1 MKSNLGQCT
10 PTSCPKAGIK
20 IHESNNDYK
29 KSPFNMNSL
38 KKDLPQQVNTLNNQM
53 NMLDLNLANY
63 ELKDIFK
70 LFLINQNT
78 ILTDDVMKEA
88 KKVVL
93 KLHPDKSQ
101 LDPKFFIF
109 YSGAYK
115 KLFEVYEFQNKSTNK
130 SQRVTTY
137 ENVVEDISKD
147 NRALLNNL
155 FTNNKE
161 LKDSKNFNTWFN
173 ERFDKFKVEDDLQ
186 NGYGNWLKSDEDLN
200 ENQEQVTQAN
210 MNEVFEQKK
219 KQLQAVAVYR
229 GVENSS
235 FGLSNFFGG
244 ASLDNQVENYTT
256 DSYTDLKQ
264 AYTETVIP
272 VTEEDFRNTKTYRN
286 VEEYKRARDSNA
298 TTPLTKAESERILA
312 NQARKESM
320 ESQSLAFKWAQQTE
334 RAKENNNMFWS
345 DLRQI
350 KY

>member
-1 MKSNLGQCT
+1 MKPNLGQCT

-29 KSPFNMNSL
+29 NNPFNMNSL

-53 NMLDLNLANY
+53 DMLDLNLSNY
-63 ELKDIFK
+63 SLKDIFK

-93 KLHPDKSQ
+93 KLHPDKSN

-137 ENVVEDISKD
+137 ENIVNDMEEGKKAV
-147 NRALLNNL
+147 LNNL
-155 FTNNKE
+155 FTNNKD
-161 LKDSKNFNTWFN
+161 LKDSKNFNSWFN
-173 ERFDKFKVEDDLQ
+173 ERFDKYKVEDDLEK
-186 NGYGNWLKSDEDLN
+186 GYGDWLKSDDN
-200 ENQEQVTQAN
+200 INNVDENVTQSN
-210 MNEVFEQKK
+210 MNQVFEQKK
-219 KQLQAVAVYR
+219 KQLQAVTTYT
-229 GVENSS
+229 GVQNSS

-244 ASLDNQVENYTT
+244 ASLDNDVNNYTT
-256 DSYTDLKQ
+256 DTYTDLKQ
-264 AYTETVIP
+264 AYTETLIP

-298 TTPLTKAESERILA
+298 TTPLTKAEAERILA
-312 NQARKESM
+312 KQAKKENI
-320 ESQSLAFKWAQQTE
+320 ESQSLAFKWAQQME
-334 RAKENNNMFWS
+334 KAAMNNNMFWS